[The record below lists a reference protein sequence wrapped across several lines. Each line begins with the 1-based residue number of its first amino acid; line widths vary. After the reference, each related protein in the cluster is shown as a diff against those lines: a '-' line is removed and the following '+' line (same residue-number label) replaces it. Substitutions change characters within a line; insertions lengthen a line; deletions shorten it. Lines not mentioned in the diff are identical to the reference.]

1 MNQSKTYNIL
11 TYFIASVW
19 FVNGLFCKVLNL
31 VPRNQEIVARILG
44 SHNSEIITIIIGILE
59 IIMTI
64 WILTN
69 YKSKLN
75 ALTQIIILA
84 TMNIIEFMFAK
95 DLLLWG
101 KFNSLFAILFILIVY
116 YTNFK
121 TQEKH
126 VIKT

>member
-31 VPRNQEIVARILG
+31 VPRHQEIVARILG